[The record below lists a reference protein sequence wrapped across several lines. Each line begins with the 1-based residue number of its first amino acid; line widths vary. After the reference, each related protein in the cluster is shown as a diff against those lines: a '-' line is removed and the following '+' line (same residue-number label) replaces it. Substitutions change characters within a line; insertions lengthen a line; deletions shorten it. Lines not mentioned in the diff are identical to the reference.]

1 MASTFTLHAI
11 SHKCLLFSESK
22 RGAEH
27 VMENAENAEMV
38 ASVLVSRGKFGKSLE
53 ASESTPS
60 TNYA

>member
-38 ASVLVSRGKFGKSLE
+38 GSVLGKFGKSLE